1 LIQKKTFRKNWQFT
15 TNSVL
20 HEENYPLKQ
29 KIINT
34 LFFTCSQLLFISSFI
49 GSMNQSSITLENKK
63 SLFCKIF
70 DLVYS
75 NPILDS
81 VFGDFS
87 CELSSVSSELVTYLN
102 ILL

>member
-1 LIQKKTFRKNWQFT
+1 
-15 TNSVL
+15 
-20 HEENYPLKQ
+20 
-29 KIINT
+29 
-34 LFFTCSQLLFISSFI
+34 
-49 GSMNQSSITLENKK
+49 MNQSSITLENKK